1 MSRRHLKIAL
11 GLLALVVVALAA
23 AFNVLNLQEAY
34 GDGPPYYGQTTNMDK
49 WESPLPMLLPVDA
62 VVIVLL
68 AVYAIW
74 LRRTRSRN
82 PR

>member
-1 MSRRHLKIAL
+1 MTRRRLKIAL
-11 GLLALVVVALAA
+11 GLIIFIIVFLTA

-49 WESPLPMLLPVDA
+49 WESPWPMLLPVDA

-68 AVYAIW
+68 GVYAIW

>member
-1 MSRRHLKIAL
+1 MTRRHLKIAL
-11 GLLALVVVALAA
+11 GLIVLIIVLLTVAL
-23 AFNVLNLQEAY
+23 NLLNLREAY
-34 GDGPPYYGQTTNMDK
+34 GDGPPYYGRTTNMDK

-68 AVYAIW
+68 GVYAIW

>member
-1 MSRRHLKIAL
+1 MTRRHLKIAL
-11 GLLALVVVALAA
+11 GLIVLIIVFLTV
-23 AFNVLNLQEAY
+23 AFNMLNLQDAY
-34 GDGPPYYGQTTNMDK
+34 GDGPPYYGRTTNMDK
-49 WESPLPMLLPVDA
+49 WESPFPMLLPVDA

-68 AVYAIW
+68 GVYAIW

>member
-1 MSRRHLKIAL
+1 MTRRHLKIAL
-11 GLLALVVVALAA
+11 GLIVLIIVFLTV
-23 AFNVLNLQEAY
+23 AFNMLNLQEAY
-34 GDGPPYYGQTTNMDK
+34 GDGPPYYGRTTNMDK
-49 WESPLPMLLPVDA
+49 WESPFPMLLPVDA

-68 AVYAIW
+68 GVYAIW

>member
-1 MSRRHLKIAL
+1 MTRRHLKIAL

-23 AFNVLNLQEAY
+23 AFNVLNLREAY
-34 GDGPPYYGQTTNMDK
+34 GDGPPYYGRTTNMDK

-68 AVYAIW
+68 GVYAIW

>member
-1 MSRRHLKIAL
+1 MTQRRLKIAS
-11 GLLALVVVALAA
+11 GLIILIIVFLTV
-23 AFNVLNLQEAY
+23 AFNMFNLQEAY
-34 GDGPPYYGQTTNMDK
+34 GDGPPYYGRTTNIDK
-49 WESPLPMLLPVDA
+49 WESPFPMLLPVDA

-68 AVYAIW
+68 GVYAIW

>member
-1 MSRRHLKIAL
+1 MKQRRLKIAS
-11 GLLALVVVALAA
+11 GLIIFIIVFLTA

-68 AVYAIW
+68 GVYAIW